1 MSLKIRVIT
10 PDKIVWNTPAEEVVL
25 PSTTGQLGIL
35 NDHAPLITA
44 LEIGVLRVKL
54 ENSWKP
60 MILLGGFAEV
70 ENNEAT
76 ILVNGVKKPKIND
89 DWFSSMKVNFSS
101 PDDAT
106 KAWFFKYDTIHYA
119 PLNSSKSPRISCE
132 ATIVHNLS
140 PR

>member
-54 ENSWKP
+54 ENNWKP
-60 MILLGGFAEV
+60 LILLGGFAEV
-70 ENNEAT
+70 VDNEVT
-76 ILVNGVKKPKIND
+76 ILVNGVEEVTEGDLTAAKNELEKTSIELENAQTDKEKIEASQKLKKVSARVQALM
-89 DWFSSMKVNFSS
+89 F
-101 PDDAT
+101 
-106 KAWFFKYDTIHYA
+106 
-119 PLNSSKSPRISCE
+119 L
-132 ATIVHNLS
+132 
-140 PR
+140 